1 MDIAGIWAPLLGGLV
16 LLIGGG
22 EMLVRGA
29 VGLAARLS
37 VSPLVIG
44 VTVVGIGTS
53 TPELVTSVQA
63 GLIGSPGIAYGNI
76 VGSNIANI
84 LLILGVS
91 ALLWPMA
98 VDRATLRRDGAAM
111 AAGTMVFALAAV
123 LLPMPRWSGVI
134 LVALLAAYLIWTI
147 RSGTA
152 GGALV
157 EAPQEDPA
165 PVWRVAALTLA
176 GLVLVVAGGAF
187 LVDGAVTL
195 AQGLGV
201 SEAVIGLTIVAVGT
215 SLPELV
221 TSVMAALRRQA
232 DVALGN
238 ILGSNLFN
246 LLGIGGVTAMMAP
259 GAVPAEIVLR
269 DLPVML
275 AATALILVLA
285 WIGARLSRA
294 DGAVLLAGYAGFLAL
309 TVMAGT

>member
-1 MDIAGIWAPLLGGLV
+1 MSPSVSISDRAARAGAANRTATRAPAATRRMSLSSIGTGAGDSPAAHRADRAARALFQAPQRGARKIFFARCRALERRWCAGDLRLRFVKGSRMDIAGIWAPLLGGLM

-123 LLPMPRWSGVI
+123 LLPMPRW
-134 LVALLAAYLIWTI
+134 
-147 RSGTA
+147 
-152 GGALV
+152 
-157 EAPQEDPA
+157 
-165 PVWRVAALTLA
+165 
-176 GLVLVVAGGAF
+176 
-187 LVDGAVTL
+187 
-195 AQGLGV
+195 
-201 SEAVIGLTIVAVGT
+201 
-215 SLPELV
+215 
-221 TSVMAALRRQA
+221 
-232 DVALGN
+232 
-238 ILGSNLFN
+238 
-246 LLGIGGVTAMMAP
+246 
-259 GAVPAEIVLR
+259 
-269 DLPVML
+269 
-275 AATALILVLA
+275 
-285 WIGARLSRA
+285 
-294 DGAVLLAGYAGFLAL
+294 
-309 TVMAGT
+309 